1 MKKNKKG
8 FIFIETIV
16 VVAVLTISL
25 LMVYATYSSMIM
37 KEKTRIKYNDSI
49 YMYRTYYLTRFF
61 KNFRLDFIA
70 NRLGEKVTKD
80 EMGNVL
86 ETKYT
91 MLTGFD
97 YSSSEIF
104 VNEEDNIGFTED
116 LMKQLHISHL
126 YLTYKDLRFLQE
138 CKNASGKCEA
148 LVQVREP
155 AAEYLKTIG
164 GEGEGYRVVVEFSEN
179 KDGSYCTGEKC
190 QFYYT
195 TLSLGEF

>member
-8 FIFIETIV
+8 FVFVETIV

-37 KEKTRIKYNDSI
+37 KEKTRIKYNDSV
-49 YMYRTYYLTRFF
+49 YMYRTYYLTKFF
-61 KNFRLDFIA
+61 KNFRLDIIA
-70 NRLGEKVTKD
+70 NRLGEKEDIINGEVEK
-80 EMGNVL
+80 
-86 ETKYT
+86 KYT

-104 VNEEDNIGFTED
+104 INEEDNIGFTED

-148 LVQVREP
+148 LVQVRES

>member
-8 FIFIETIV
+8 FVFVETIV

-37 KEKTRIKYNDSI
+37 KEKTRIKYNDSV
-49 YMYRTYYLTRFF
+49 YMYRTYYLTKFF
-61 KNFRLDFIA
+61 KNFRLDIIA
-70 NRLGEKVTKD
+70 NRLGEKEDIINGEVEK
-80 EMGNVL
+80 
-86 ETKYT
+86 KYT

-138 CKNASGKCEA
+138 CKNASGKCES
-148 LVQVREP
+148 LVQVRES

>member
-8 FIFIETIV
+8 FVFVETIV

-37 KEKTRIKYNDSI
+37 KEKTRIKYNDSV
-49 YMYRTYYLTRFF
+49 YMYRTYYLTKFF
-61 KNFRLDFIA
+61 KNFRLDIIA
-70 NRLGEKVTKD
+70 NRLGEKEDIINGEVEK
-80 EMGNVL
+80 
-86 ETKYT
+86 KYT

-104 VNEEDNIGFTED
+104 INEEDNIGFTED

-138 CKNASGKCEA
+138 CKNASGKCES
-148 LVQVREP
+148 LVQVRES